1 MGANETRFRPG
12 DRSLVIRAAAGGLV
26 IIAVVAAG
34 LLMPHPAPSTIR
46 AWADST
52 GPWFLALFFVA
63 HVVVTVFPVP
73 RTMFTVSAGFL
84 FGPVVGITVCMLA
97 STLAAI
103 IAFLGV
109 REIDRRHPSE
119 VIARLREHRAYAPVA
134 ARLRTRGWLA
144 VGSLRL
150 IAPAPFSLV
159 NYASALSPV
168 RFWPYTVATVAGL
181 APGTIAVVLLGDA
194 LTGRSDPW
202 LVAISVGLMS
212 VGLLGLVADAR
223 MPASPK
229 P

>member
-12 DRSLVIRAAAGGLV
+12 DRSLVIRAV
-26 IIAVVAAG
+26 IGCAVVLTVVAAG
-34 LLMPHPAPSTIR
+34 LLLPHPAPSTIR

-52 GPWFLALFFVA
+52 GPWFLALFFLT
-63 HVVVTVFPVP
+63 HVVVTVFPIP

-84 FGPVVGITVCMLA
+84 FGPVVGITVCMTA
-97 STLAAI
+97 STLAAV

-109 REIDRRHPSE
+109 RAIDRRYPSE
-119 VIARLREHRAYAPVA
+119 VIARVREHPAYAPIA

-194 LTGRSDPW
+194 LTGRSEPW
-202 LVAISVGLMS
+202 LVAISIGLMS
-212 VGLLGLVADAR
+212 IGLLGLVADAR
-223 MPASPK
+223 MPASRK

>member
-1 MGANETRFRPG
+1 MGANESRFRPG
-12 DRSLVIRAAAGGLV
+12 DRSLVVRATIGCVLV
-26 IIAVVAAG
+26 LAVVAAG
-34 LLMPHPAPSTIR
+34 LLLPHPAPSTIR

-52 GPWFLALFFVA
+52 GPWFLALFFVT
-63 HVVVTVFPVP
+63 HVVLTVFPIP
-73 RTMFTVSAGFL
+73 RTVFTVSAGFL
-84 FGPVVGITVCMLA
+84 FGPIVGIGVCMLA
-97 STLAAI
+97 STLAAV

-119 VIARLREHRAYAPVA
+119 VIARTREHRLYAPIA

-194 LTGRSDPW
+194 LTGQSDPW
-202 LVAISVGLMS
+202 LIAISVTLML
-212 VGLLGLVADAR
+212 VGLLGLLADAR
-223 MPASPK
+223 MPARPEA
-229 P
+229 

>member
-26 IIAVVAAG
+26 VIAVVAAG